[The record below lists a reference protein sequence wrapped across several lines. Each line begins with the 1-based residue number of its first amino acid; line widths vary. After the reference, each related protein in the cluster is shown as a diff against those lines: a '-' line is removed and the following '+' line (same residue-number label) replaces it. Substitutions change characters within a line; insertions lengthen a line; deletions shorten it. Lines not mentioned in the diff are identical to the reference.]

1 MLRELFLSKWF
12 YDPANRRSLIKSP
25 VQLTVEAIRSLDTPA
40 RSISRLNQACGT
52 MGQELFHPPSVKG
65 WEGGRKWINT
75 STLFVRENLLLYLMT
90 GRDPG
95 AKSWELGSGGWS
107 AEPIIAHLRG
117 LAGRD
122 EPADIVTYLSRLTL
136 GFAPTDGR
144 LEQWTKLARDREP
157 INNETLI
164 QLLSL
169 MTASPEYQLC

>member
-1 MLRELFLSKWF
+1 
-12 YDPANRRSLIKSP
+12 
-25 VQLTVEAIRSLDTPA
+25 
-40 RSISRLNQACGT
+40 
-52 MGQELFHPPSVKG
+52 
-65 WEGGRKWINT
+65 
-75 STLFVRENLLLYLMT
+75 MT

>member
-1 MLRELFLSKWF
+1 
-12 YDPANRRSLIKSP
+12 
-25 VQLTVEAIRSLDTPA
+25 
-40 RSISRLNQACGT
+40 

-95 AKSWELGSGGWS
+95 AKSWESGSGGWS
-107 AEPIIAHLRG
+107 AEPIIAHLRD

-144 LEQWTKLARDREP
+144 LEQWTTLARDRKP
-157 INNETLI
+157 IDNETLI